1 MAQVMI
7 IYGYMSYYLHPRR
20 RIIKIIILASKIFL
34 SYKFLGFK
42 KPFSREESFRQK
54 QKKLHQKNAEMLFE
68 SATSL
73 KGVLIKIGQF
83 LSARVDFLP
92 DEYTDVLSKLQD
104 QIPPADFNIIKNRL
118 IEELGEEPSVIFKSF
133 NEEPIAAASLG
144 QVHEAVLKNGDRVAV
159 KIQYPKIEDVV
170 KADLKALKW
179 VVKFLRRQ
187 FKDINFDVLIEE
199 FSRILQ
205 DELNYIHEG
214 RNAEI
219 FYDNF
224 TDDKDIIV
232 PKIYWEYTTLKV
244 LTLQFVEGIKI
255 SNIEEIEKAN
265 IDKKELATLLL
276 SSYMKQF
283 LINCFFH
290 GDPHPGN
297 IFVQEG
303 PKLVF
308 VDFGLMQRIPSHM
321 REGLLNTGLS
331 IIKRDSAG
339 IVQGLIELGFLSRRD
354 DIRGIERVVGYF
366 MEKYRD
372 ITPREFKNI
381 NINEISQEI
390 HDLLRTYPSV
400 QIPNNFILFA
410 RTMGMLNGI
419 SSKLDPDL
427 NIIEIATPYAK
438 RFAYEGKGWVEGAIA
453 KGKEL
458 GISLTNIPRQL
469 EDILRTSNRGDFHM
483 HITSKDINNVLNNIH
498 SVLHRFLV
506 LFTIIIFMLAYIFF
520 QNNGRFFET
529 ILAGAATTVFTII
542 LICSFLRN
550 KPG

>member
-1 MAQVMI
+1 MN
-7 IYGYMSYYLHPRR
+7 YYLHPKR
-20 RIIKIIILASKIFL
+20 RILKIVFLSLRIFL
-34 SYKFLGFK
+34 SYKLLSLIMF
-42 KPFSREESFRQK
+42 FSREESLRK
-54 QKKLHQKNAEMLFE
+54 RQKKLHHKNAAMLFE
-68 SATSL
+68 AATSL

-92 DEYTDVLSKLQD
+92 DEYTEVLSKLQD
-104 QIPPADFNIIKNRL
+104 QIPPADFNLIKKRL
-118 IEELGEEPSVIFKSF
+118 IEELGEEPSIIFKSF

-144 QVHEAVLKNGDRVAV
+144 QVHEAVLKNCDRVAV
-159 KIQYPKIEDVV
+159 KIQYPDIENVV
-170 KADLKALKW
+170 KADLKALNW
-179 VVKFLRRQ
+179 VVKFLRKQ
-187 FKDINFDVLIEE
+187 FKDINFDVLLNE

-224 TDDKDIIV
+224 SDDKDIIV

-255 SNIEEIEKAN
+255 SNIEDIEKAN
-265 IDKKELATLLL
+265 IDKKSLAALLL
-276 SSYMKQF
+276 NSYLKQF
-283 LINCFFH
+283 LIHRFFH

-297 IFVQEG
+297 IFVQQGMSHNGSYQG

-308 VDFGLMQRIPSHM
+308 VDFGLMQKLPSQM
-321 REGLLNTGLS
+321 REGLLNSGIA
-331 IIKRDSAG
+331 IIKRDTSG
-339 IVQGLIELGFLSRRD
+339 IVQGLIDLGFLSRKD

-372 ITPREFKNI
+372 ITPKEFKNI
-381 NINEISQEI
+381 DINEISQEI
-390 HDLLRTYPSV
+390 HDLLQAYPSV

-427 NIIEIATPYAK
+427 NIIEIATPYAQ
-438 RFAYEGKGWVEGAIA
+438 RFAHEGKGWIEGTIA

-458 GISLTNIPRQL
+458 GISLTNIPKQL
-469 EDILRTSNRGDFHM
+469 EDILRTSNRGEFHM
-483 HITSKDINNVLNNIH
+483 YITSKDINNILGKIH
-498 SVLHRFLV
+498 SVLYRFLT
-506 LFTIIIFMLAYIFF
+506 LLTIVIFMLAYIFF
-520 QNNGRFFET
+520 QNNGRFVET
-529 ILAGAATTVFTII
+529 ILSGIATAIFTIV
-542 LICSFLRN
+542 LICSFFRN
-550 KPG
+550 K

>member
-1 MAQVMI
+1 MAQLMI
-7 IYGYMSYYLHPRR
+7 IYGDMSYYLHPRR

-54 QKKLHQKNAEMLFE
+54 QKKLHQKNADMLFE
-68 SATSL
+68 SATNL

-118 IEELGEEPSVIFKSF
+118 IEELGEEPSIIFKSF
-133 NEEPIAAASLG
+133 NEAPIAAASLG

-170 KADLKALKW
+170 KADLKALKLI
-179 VVKFLRRQ
+179 VRFLRKQ

-199 FSRILQ
+199 FSRILN

-224 TDDKDIIV
+224 SDDEDIIV

-297 IFVQEG
+297 LFVQEG
-303 PKLVF
+303 PKLIF
-308 VDFGLMQRIPSHM
+308 VDYGLMQRIPSHM

-331 IIKRDSAG
+331 IIKRDVAG
-339 IVQGLIELGFLSRRD
+339 IVQGLVDLGFLSRKD

-381 NINEISQEI
+381 NINEISREI
-390 HDLLRTYPSV
+390 HDLLQAYPSV

-438 RFAYEGKGWVEGAIA
+438 RFAHEDKGWAESAIA
-453 KGKEL
+453 KGKEI

-469 EDILRTSNRGDFHM
+469 EDMLRTTNRGDFHM
-483 HITSKDINNVLNNIH
+483 YITSKDINNILSNIH
-498 SVLHRFLV
+498 SVLYRFLI
-506 LFTIIIFMLAYIFF
+506 LLTIIIFMLAYIFF

-529 ILAGAATTVFTII
+529 ILTGAATSVFTII

-550 KPG
+550 KTR

>member
-7 IYGYMSYYLHPRR
+7 IYGYMSYYLHPKQ
-20 RIIKIIILASKIFL
+20 RILKIILLTLKIFL
-34 SYKFLGFK
+34 SYKVLGFK
-42 KPFSREESFRQK
+42 KPFSKEESFRQK
-54 QKKLHQKNAEMLFE
+54 QKRLHQKNAEMLFE
-68 SATSL
+68 SATNL

-104 QIPPADFNIIKNRL
+104 QIPPADFNIIKKRL
-118 IEELGEEPSVIFKSF
+118 IEELGEEPSIIFKSF

-144 QVHEAVLKNGDRVAV
+144 QVHEAVLKNGDKVAV

-199 FSRILQ
+199 FSKILQ

-224 TDDKDIIV
+224 SDDKDIIV

-265 IDKKELATLLL
+265 IDKKKLATLLL
-276 SSYMKQF
+276 GSYMKQF

-297 IFVQEG
+297 LFVQEG

-331 IIKRDSAG
+331 VIKRDATG
-339 IVQGLIELGFLSRRD
+339 IVQGLIDLGFLSRKD

-390 HDLLRTYPSV
+390 HDLLKAYPSV

-438 RFAYEGKGWVEGAIA
+438 RFAYEGKGLAEGTIA
-453 KGKEL
+453 KAKEL

-469 EDILRTSNRGDFHM
+469 EDVLRISNRGEFHM
-483 HITSKDINNVLNNIH
+483 YITSKDINNILTNIH
-498 SVLHRFLV
+498 SVLHRFSI

-520 QNNGRFFET
+520 QNSGRFFET
-529 ILAGAATTVFTII
+529 IFSGAATTVFTII

-550 KPG
+550 KPH